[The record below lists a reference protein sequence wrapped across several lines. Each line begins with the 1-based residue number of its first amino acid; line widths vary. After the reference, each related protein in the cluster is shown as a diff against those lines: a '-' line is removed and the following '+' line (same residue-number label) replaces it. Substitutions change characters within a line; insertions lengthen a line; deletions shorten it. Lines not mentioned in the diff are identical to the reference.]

1 MDLILYVTIGF
12 ICLNVGVNILRSQE
26 RNKVFNKR
34 PIEVVDVKKYNR
46 LCGTLVLGF
55 GVVAEVTLFFMCNT
69 AGWISALFT
78 ALIIFEAFLVTVIYI
93 QIEKKLLKR
102 R

>member
-34 PIEVVDVKKYNR
+34 PIEVSDVKKYNR
-46 LCGTLVLGF
+46 LCGILVLGF
-55 GVVAEVTLFFMCNT
+55 GVTAEITLFFMCNT
-69 AGWISALFT
+69 VGWTSILFT
-78 ALIIFEAFLVTVIYI
+78 LLIIFEALLVAVIYN
-93 QIEKKLLKR
+93 QIEKKLLKKR
-102 R
+102 